1 MSRRVKEKK
10 INELEVQKTPFSVD
24 KKDHT
29 IPKPLPRTYNHFML
43 ITAKPRSGKTTLM
56 YSLLTFRKSPY
67 YRKFDKVYIFSPSL
81 ATTKDDRLKSIP
93 NERRYTELTL
103 ENLEG
108 VYDEVSGSGER
119 ILLLIDDCV
128 NDVKKNLGVDK
139 FLAKIAMNRRH
150 ICGSDDDGEGA
161 GISIWMTTQVFNK
174 LPRAIRACADFHIL
188 FKTTNKKE
196 LETLFEEVITI
207 DKDLFAE
214 MIKYVFSGKYDFLL
228 IDSNQNQ
235 NKMYYKNLNKQLV
248 FPELD
253 EEEDIINSLKTD

>member
-1 MSRRVKEKK
+1 MSRRVKEKT
-10 INELEVQKTPFSVD
+10 INELEVHKTPFSVD
-24 KKDHT
+24 KKDAS
-29 IPKPLPRTYNHFML
+29 IPKPLPRTYNHFLL

-67 YRKFDKVYIFSPSL
+67 YRKFDKVFIFSPSL
-81 ATTKDDRLKSIP
+81 ATTKDDRLKTIP
-93 NERRYTELTL
+93 MEQRYTELTL

-108 VYDEVSGSGER
+108 VYDEVSGTGER

-128 NDVKKNLGVDK
+128 NDVKKNLGVEK
-139 FLAKIAMNRRH
+139 KLAQIAMNRRH
-150 ICGSDDDGEGA
+150 ICGSDEDGEGA

-174 LPRAIRACADFHIL
+174 LPRAIRACADFHIV
-188 FKTTNKKE
+188 FKTTNKRE
-196 LETLFEEVITI
+196 LETMFEEVITI

-228 IDSNQNQ
+228 IDMNQNS

-253 EEEDIINSLKTD
+253 DEEMVINSLKTD